1 MLKDILT
8 RQKMDFED
16 LLKRSYVERD
26 KTAETRKNI
35 ENDLVKVV
43 LGPRRA
49 GKSVFSVHLFKDK
62 MPAYVNFDE
71 ESLVKLKN
79 YDDLIKEL
87 HSLYGEKRYLLFD
100 EIQNL
105 PGWELFINKLHRR
118 GYNILL
124 TGSNAKL
131 LSKELATSLT
141 GRHIPIEIFPFN
153 FNEYLRAKN
162 FICEKENMAV
172 PEMKGKLLN
181 YLSDYMANG
190 GFPELAVKNLEP
202 KGYLDTL
209 VDSLIFKDIVK
220 RYKLRLA
227 ESVYELEIFLLNN
240 FSSELS
246 YRKIANQLGFR
257 SVATLQKYLKYLEEA
272 YLIHILPRYSHKAGE
287 RLTSPKKAYLV
298 DNGYITAKAVQ
309 YSTNSGKLMENLVF
323 SELLKRGY
331 KPNHDLFY
339 YKTRNG
345 KEVDF
350 VLREGLKVKTLI
362 QSAYRVD
369 ELGVKDRETKALIE
383 ASGELQCDDLI
394 ILTWD
399 YAETNESRGKKIKFV
414 PLWKWLLE
422 GDCKIYV

>member
-1 MLKDILT
+1 MLKDVLL
-8 RQKMDFED
+8 RQKKDFED
-16 LLKRSYVERD
+16 LLKRPYVERD
-26 KTAETRKNI
+26 KTRQAGRNI
-35 ENDLVKVV
+35 ESDLVKIVI
-43 LGPRRA
+43 GPRRA
-49 GKSVFSVHLFKDK
+49 GKSIFSAHLFKNK

-71 ESLVKLKN
+71 ESLVKLEN

-87 HSLYGEKRYLLFD
+87 HSLYGEKRYLFFD

-105 PGWELFINKLHRR
+105 PSWELFVNKLHRR
-118 GYNILL
+118 EYNILL

-131 LSKELATSLT
+131 LSKELAASLT

-153 FNEYLRAKN
+153 FGEYLRAKC
-162 FICEKENMAV
+162 FAFEKENIAV
-172 PEMKGKLLN
+172 PEVKGKLLN
-181 YLSDYMANG
+181 YLTDYMANG
-190 GFPELAVKNLEP
+190 GFPELVVKNLEP

-209 VDSLIFKDIVK
+209 LDSLIFKDIVK
-220 RYKLRLA
+220 RYKLRLS

-240 FSSELS
+240 FASELS

-272 YLIHILPRYSHKAGE
+272 YLIYILPRYSHKAGE

-298 DNGYITAKAVQ
+298 DNGYIAAKAVQ
-309 YSTNSGKLMENLVF
+309 SSPNSGKLMENLVF

-339 YKTRNG
+339 YKTRNN

-362 QSAYRVD
+362 QAAYRID
-369 ELGVKDRETKALIE
+369 ELGVKDREIKALVE
-383 ASGELQCDDLI
+383 ADGELKCGDLI

-399 YAETNESRGKKIKFV
+399 YEAVNETRGKKIKFI
-414 PLWKWLLE
+414 PLWQWLIE
-422 GDCKIYV
+422 